1 MANQKQEEKI
11 PYPEI
16 SREDFVGRDKE
27 IKIIDEAIS
36 DKGQL
41 RIVNIHGVGGI
52 GKTSILREIQKRYS
66 GKEGL
71 FVTQLVD
78 FFDIATST
86 QRGFLEKITSEIA
99 PEHNDIFKSY
109 REARDR
115 ADEIVFAG
123 ITGKTLEDA
132 NRDVFKSFI
141 NCFNSTTATIRIVL
155 LIDTFEIAQFLLGE
169 WLVGWL
175 KELKNS
181 VVIIAG
187 RENKTW
193 NGKLIENI
201 GKQAVNYIE
210 LGAFE
215 LEETKDL
222 FELTEARK
230 AITISEEELR
240 KLQLLSDGR
249 PILLILAIDRKWPK
263 GLVGQK
269 CPIKER
275 TGTSE
280 KYTLNQLGTM
290 NSDEL
295 EDIRK
300 EFNEELVNGALQLLN
315 AHPKAIAIF
324 YMAQVFKFFTT
335 DMLAYLLD
343 ITTDEAQ
350 STMDEIKDWAFVKYD
365 HRTGSYL
372 LHDLVRELVM
382 SHAWPK
388 IDQRGIERKRISGET
403 VKYYSIL
410 ISNVEEKEEQGQKKR
425 KRAKQAGKKDEE
437 TTVLA
442 ELNNLKR
449 LRQHYKAQQ
458 VYYNIIADQRSGVLR
473 YQSVY
478 AYNLWVRDMEAN
490 RFLQLERDQALNSVE
505 RDYPEYENN
514 FDKAKYKIV
523 IEHKFDEGLAILES
537 LLSKKC
543 EDDIDLFSRSN
554 IFLYQGIAYN
564 FKGEYELAEKKL
576 EKAVA
581 ELEGLENKLEEPE
594 NPNNVFTRFFA
605 RSMSRAYGHL
615 GLGYMQAGRL
625 SESIAAYRKALPFSQ
640 MGNIKSELTYQLNDL
655 AYVHARLGEYE
666 RGRDFWEKGLEL
678 RENLLFYYPI
688 GLSYNVRGMIEYL
701 ADKPRDG
708 LTYCEKA
715 LKIFKNIGV
724 RRGVGLASRSLGGI
738 LARIA
743 ELDSSTDGFEEAEK
757 NLLEAVNIFGEGGEV
772 PEPIYL
778 AESYERLGILYNSWR
793 KLLLVQSA
801 AKEETNKK
809 FQSSKQSFQRC
820 IEEYTKEG
828 SELHQMTAIGRLCRI
843 YIETEELEKAQNELD
858 KMERIL
864 LSEMKKFLSQ
874 PAWENRVSLNE
885 IKKKR
890 REFIYPIGKFEHR
903 QASLAF
909 QNYQKKKD
917 SNLLKEAARHYAFA
931 NAYLETYSKEA
942 FATKNVLKEVSNV
955 VKQMHTKEVY
965 VFKEQVTASLS
976 ENNLEDY
983 SEIIK
988 KIEDAELLPGDR
1000 E

>member
-1 MANQKQEEKI
+1 MTNQKQEKKI

-16 SREDFVGRDKE
+16 SREDFVGRNKE
-27 IKIIDEAIS
+27 IKIIDDAIS

-41 RIVNIHGVGGI
+41 RIVNIHGIGGI

-66 GKEGL
+66 GKEDL
-71 FVTQLVD
+71 LVTQLVD
-78 FFDIATST
+78 FFDIAASTS
-86 QRGFLEKITSEIA
+86 RGFLEKITSEIA
-99 PEHNDIFKSY
+99 PEHNDIFETY
-109 REARDR
+109 RDDRDR

-132 NRDVFKSFI
+132 THDVFKSFI
-141 NCFNSTTATIRIVL
+141 NCFNSITATVRIVL
-155 LIDTFEIAQFLLGE
+155 LVDTFELAQFLLGE
-169 WLVGWL
+169 WLLGWL
-175 KELKNS
+175 KELKNT

-193 NGKLIENI
+193 NGNLTANI
-201 GKQAVNYIE
+201 GKQAVDYIE

-215 LEETKDL
+215 IKETKEL

-230 AITISEEELR
+230 GISEEELR

-269 CPIKER
+269 CPVKER
-275 TGTSE
+275 TATSE
-280 KYTLNQLGTM
+280 KYTLDQLGAM
-290 NSDEL
+290 DSDEL
-295 EDIRK
+295 KPIRK

-350 STMDEIKDWAFVKYD
+350 STMDEIRDWAFVKYD

-403 VKYYSIL
+403 VKYYDIL
-410 ISNVEEKEEQGQKKR
+410 INKIEEQEEQGQKKR
-425 KRAKQAGKKDEE
+425 KRAKQAGKKEEE
-437 TTVLA
+437 TAVLA

-458 VYYNIIADQRSGVLR
+458 VYYNLIADQRLGVLR

-478 AYNLWVRDMEAN
+478 VYNLWVRDMEAN
-490 RFLQLERDQALNSVE
+490 RFLELEREQALISVKI
-505 RDYPEYENN
+505 RYPEHEDNLDN
-514 FDKAKYKIV
+514 AKYKIV
-523 IEHKFDEGLAILES
+523 IEHKFNEGLAILET
-537 LLSKKC
+537 LLNRKC

-576 EKAVA
+576 KKAV
-581 ELEGLENKLEEPE
+581 EGLEGLENKVKDPE
-594 NPNNVFTRFFA
+594 NPNNLFTRFFA
-605 RSMSRAYGHL
+605 RSMARTYGHL

-625 SESIAAYRKALPFSQ
+625 SDAIAAYRKALPYSQ

-655 AYVHARLGEYE
+655 AYAHARLGEYE

-708 LTYCEKA
+708 LPYCEKA
-715 LKIFKNIGV
+715 LSIFNNIGV
-724 RRGVGLASRSLGGI
+724 RRGVGLASRALGAI

-743 ELDSSTDGFEEAEK
+743 EVDSSSDRFEEAEK
-757 NLLEAVNIFGEGGEV
+757 HLLEAVKIFGEGGEV
-772 PEPIYL
+772 PEPTYL

-793 KLLLVQSA
+793 KLLSVQSA
-801 AKEETNKK
+801 AKEEISKK
-809 FQSSKQSFQRC
+809 LQNSKHSFQRC

-828 SELHQMTAIGRLCRI
+828 SELHQMTAIGRLCRV
-843 YIETEELEKAQNELD
+843 YIEVEELEKAQNELD
-858 KMERIL
+858 KMKRIL
-864 LSEMKKFLSQ
+864 LGELKKFLSQ
-874 PAWENRVSLNE
+874 PGWESRISLNE
-885 IKKKR
+885 LKNKR
-890 REFIYPIGKFEHR
+890 RELIYPIGKFEHR

-917 SNLLKEAARHYAFA
+917 SNMLKEAARHYAFA
-931 NAYLETYSKEA
+931 DVYLETYSKEA
-942 FATKNVLKEVSNV
+942 FATKNMLKEVSNF
-955 VKQMHTKEVY
+955 VKQIHPKEVY
-965 VFKEQVTASLS
+965 VFKEQVKASLR

-983 SEIIK
+983 SEIIE
-988 KIEDAELLPGDR
+988 KIEDAELLGDR